1 MHGVKRGVLITFEG
15 VECSGKSTQAEAL
28 ATWLAERDLP
38 HVHVRDPGTTAIGE
52 DIRNI
57 LLNARFRN
65 MHKKCEV
72 LLFLAARAQLTYEK
86 LLPAIES
93 RKIVVCDRFAD
104 STFAYQTYARQ
115 LPARLIAVFNRFAT
129 AALKPDLTFLVDID
143 VTAAQKRGIGSD
155 RMEVE
160 HTRYHESVR
169 MGYLKL
175 AHRAKKRIKV
185 LDGTRSVEVLHEQV
199 VTATSDLLLR
209 KGYKL

>member
-57 LLNARFRN
+57 LLNARFRD

-93 RKIVVCDRFAD
+93 RKIVWIRMTMVIARPRCGGVSDPANRKIPTPCSRMYAIS
-104 STFAYQTYARQ
+104 STTCST
-115 LPARLIAVFNRFAT
+115 P
-129 AALKPDLTFLVDID
+129 
-143 VTAAQKRGIGSD
+143 RGP
-155 RMEVE
+155 
-160 HTRYHESVR
+160 
-169 MGYLKL
+169 K
-175 AHRAKKRIKV
+175 APK
-185 LDGTRSVEVLHEQV
+185 
-199 VTATSDLLLR
+199 
-209 KGYKL
+209 